1 MTQEKIDLDLDSL
14 VDFLTARGTE
24 ASLPTIERITR
35 AGAANIAR
43 RKTDPAAD
51 DALLKTQI
59 ITDADWRGILYFRQA
74 GILAAAVKDLKT
86 SFTHPDADMQD
97 CHIRDYRLHPLF
109 EALAST
115 AVLARRCIDDELADQ
130 LLNREQKCSGA
141 AHARKG
147 KSDLLQP
154 RNKLILELA
163 RETRLMS
170 TVPLDAWQVTC
181 KVLEDRRLTESE
193 EWKAKP
199 LGRGDVKAAR
209 GGVYAIVKKYW
220 SQLSPSLPPRRASRR
235 R

>member
-1 MTQEKIDLDLDSL
+1 MTREKIDLDLESL
-14 VDFLTARGTE
+14 VTFLVARGTE
-24 ASLPTIERITR
+24 ASAATLAEIAKVAETGRGTKSSAAILDEMIKG
-35 AGAANIAR
+35 AG
-43 RKTDPAAD
+43 K
-51 DALLKTQI
+51 
-59 ITDADWRGILYFRQA
+59 ITDDHWRAALYFRQA

-163 RETRLMS
+163 RETRLMAGHLQS
-170 TVPLDAWQVTC
+170 P
-181 KVLEDRRLTESE
+181 RR
-193 EWKAKP
+193 P
-199 LGRGDVKAAR
+199 AAYGI
-209 GGVYAIVKKYW
+209 GGVE
-220 SQLSPSLPPRRASRR
+220 S
-235 R
+235 